1 MTSLYDFIVGMDGSD
16 GIAAGWTEAEA

>member
-16 GIAAGWTEAEA
+16 GIAAGWTGAEA